1 VSAPTISTLLIGV
14 VAAEDRR
21 ELLAASLLFRQALV
35 DHISVR
41 ADVLSDDRMNT
52 FSSAASCG
60 QQGTNLVK
68 GRPSVLA
75 LRRHHLLHRLDL
87 LVLIAAVLVV
97 RPWVDLRFDSWRSG
111 S

>member
-1 VSAPTISTLLIGV
+1 VSVSGVLLC
-14 VAAEDRR
+14 
-21 ELLAASLLFRQALV
+21 RQALV

-41 ADVLSDDRMNT
+41 ADVLSDDRMNH
-52 FSSAASCG
+52 FLLGSLVRG
-60 QQGTNLVK
+60 QQDTHLVK
-68 GRPSVLA
+68 ARPSVLV

-87 LVLIAAVLVV
+87 LVLIAAVLVP